1 MGDTSFVFDM
11 DGVLINS
18 MEFHCKA
25 WQQAARDF
33 GVALSD
39 EDIYLREGEKG
50 SLSVK
55 YFMNLNGFGASK
67 ELIQKFL
74 AKKEYIFSKMPSPDV
89 YPYIMEILEYLD
101 NKNYRMALVTGTSL
115 PELQKI
121 LPDKISRYF
130 PIKIT
135 GDIVRHGKPDPEP
148 YELALK
154 KLGIPAPNAV
164 VVENAPYGIRSAKGA
179 GLFCLAVCT
188 SLPEKHLHQADQI
201 MGSAKELFDYIK
213 SNY

>member
-1 MGDTSFVFDM
+1 MGDASFIFDM

-25 WQQAARDF
+25 WQQAGRDF
-33 GVALSD
+33 GVTLSD

-55 YFMNLNGFGASK
+55 YFMNLNGLDAP
-67 ELIQKFL
+67 EDLIQNFL
-74 AKKEYIFSKMPSPDV
+74 VKKEDIFSNMPSPDV
-89 YPYIMEILEYLD
+89 YPYISEILEYLD
-101 NKNYRMALVTGTSL
+101 NKNYPMALVTGTSL

-135 GDIVRHGKPDPEP
+135 GDIVKHGKPDPEP

-154 KLGIPAPNAV
+154 KLGIPASNAI

-179 GLFCLAVCT
+179 GLFCMAICT

-201 MGSAKELFDYIK
+201 LRSAKELFDYIK